1 MSRRIKI
8 HVLGL
13 GTDML
18 KTGGNRTKTASLLKA
33 LSVTSRQTCP
43 AAQNKNMKNCPRG
56 SWRAKPVSSALG
68 CGLKISLVLRY
79 GNTWSLV
86 GGAISVGHGVLG
98 RQVLH
103 EGSGL
108 LGVDLEASQLRSAS
122 VCLFPDPPECE
133 ESHLYAPVSV
143 GPSAA
148 LVSPEWTV
156 SWNCAPKQALA
167 LCKLLPVGYLVTVTK
182 A

>member
-1 MSRRIKI
+1 MCWVWEQTCSK
-8 HVLGL
+8 
-13 GTDML
+13 
-18 KTGGNRTKTASLLKA
+18 RTKTASLLKA
-33 LSVTSRQTCP
+33 LSVTSRQTHP
-43 AAQNKNMKNCPRG
+43 AAQNKNVKNCPRG

-86 GGAISVGHGVLG
+86 SGAVSVRHGVLG

-103 EGSGL
+103 EESRL

-122 VCLFPDPPECE
+122 VCLFLDPPECE

-143 GPSAA
+143 ESSAA
-148 LVSPEWTV
+148 MLSPE
-156 SWNCAPKQALA
+156 
-167 LCKLLPVGYLVTVTK
+167 
-182 A
+182 